1 MADESK
7 VKNLDCYLKGVS
19 CEGVSRTITA
29 TERGLKDRTAAPRA
43 DAFEG
48 SAVRLADRTDGRKR

>member
-1 MADESK
+1 METK
-7 VKNLDCYLKGVS
+7 VKPLDAGLRGIKT
-19 CEGVSRTITA
+19 EGVTRTIPA

-48 SAVRLADRTDGRKR
+48 SAVRLAERTDGRKR